1 MISINPL
8 LGAYSIAW
16 LLAFYLYKRNNSMYT
31 LGGVILLFYTILSVA
46 SIIAFSDKS
55 AYLVFKR
62 ELTAFPLFYLI
73 ALLLLSFWPILSLK
87 EKKLQFI
94 EIPSYQIA
102 NVVCIF
108 FSVFSLIYIIDIHQ
122 DIQNGF
128 FIMQWDNSDITQL
141 YDDAKEIRMASKTR
155 SAFTNYAGVFG
166 NIGAFI
172 NPLLF
177 YTYLLY
183 DKRNKFVLILLGLA
197 LLQEPFRGIAQA
209 NRLYL
214 VTNIL
219 LMFFMFFFFKPFLSF
234 EIRKRIMR
242 IGIIVASFFL
252 LVLSVITVAR
262 VLEKNETSILFN
274 VTRYMG
280 ESPIVFDQYCL
291 NANGTRDGYSVGP
304 LLHLL
309 VGDKVLT
316 EKEIRSKYSSLG
328 IDNSRFY
335 TYIGDFVLDYGPIS
349 TVIIMIIL
357 TLIFRSYLDH
367 NQGLGYGQVILV
379 YVLTKAYTGYYLYVY
394 NTLSGNIFLV
404 VAFIFCLLFSL
415 KVFPTIRINKNL

>member
-1 MISINPL
+1 
-8 LGAYSIAW
+8 
-16 LLAFYLYKRNNSMYT
+16 
-31 LGGVILLFYTILSVA
+31 
-46 SIIAFSDKS
+46 
-55 AYLVFKR
+55 
-62 ELTAFPLFYLI
+62 
-73 ALLLLSFWPILSLK
+73 
-87 EKKLQFI
+87 
-94 EIPSYQIA
+94 
-102 NVVCIF
+102 
-108 FSVFSLIYIIDIHQ
+108 
-122 DIQNGF
+122 
-128 FIMQWDNSDITQL
+128 
-141 YDDAKEIRMASKTR
+141 
-155 SAFTNYAGVFG
+155 
-166 NIGAFI
+166 
-172 NPLLF
+172 
-177 YTYLLY
+177 
-183 DKRNKFVLILLGLA
+183 
-197 LLQEPFRGIAQA
+197 
-209 NRLYL
+209 
-214 VTNIL
+214 
-219 LMFFMFFFFKPFLSF
+219 MFFFFKPFLSF